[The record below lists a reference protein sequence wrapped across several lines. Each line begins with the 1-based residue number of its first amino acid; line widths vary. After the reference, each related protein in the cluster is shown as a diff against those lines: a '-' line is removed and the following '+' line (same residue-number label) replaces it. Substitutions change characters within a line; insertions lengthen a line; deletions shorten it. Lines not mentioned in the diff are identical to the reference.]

1 MSLMEYM
8 REHCEPLV
16 NQVSIVSQELIRVAI
31 LWHEMWH
38 EGLEEASRQYF
49 GDHNVEA
56 MFATLAPLHEML
68 DKGPETMQE
77 ASFQQAFGR
86 ELSVSTTQTSREY
99 RETERETE
107 REGGRLE
114 NGDIA
119 HCNGLEGL
127 MDFDLCACVM
137 YGLCCHDNGGDIIV
151 GGIDLVSKVSRAQ
164 WQGR

>member
-99 RETERETE
+99 RERERDRERDRERERDRQRE
-107 REGGRLE
+107 REREIGEWRHCTLQRIGGVD
-114 NGDIA
+114 G
-119 HCNGLEGL
+119 
-127 MDFDLCACVM
+127 F
-137 YGLCCHDNGGDIIV
+137 
-151 GGIDLVSKVSRAQ
+151 
-164 WQGR
+164 